1 VKHEVFVDTNVFLR
15 FLTND
20 DPIKAKKAEA
30 LFKAAVDGRQRL
42 RTSLL
47 VIAEIVWTLESFYE
61 LPKEDIANKVA
72 MILNTP
78 HLNCPEAPL
87 IRRALDL
94 YSGLNI
100 DFVDAYHA
108 FYIKDEGIRQM
119 VSYDRKHFG
128 RLKWL
133 ELVQP

>member
-1 VKHEVFVDTNVFLR
+1 VKHELFVDTNIFLR

-30 LFKAAVDGRQRL
+30 LFKAAVNGKQRL

-61 LPKEDIANKVA
+61 LPKEDIANKIA

-78 HLNCPEAPL
+78 HLTCPEAAL

-94 YSGLNI
+94 YSSLNI
-100 DFVDAYHA
+100 DFVDAYDA
-108 FYIKDEGIRQM
+108 FYVKDEGIRQI